1 MFTPKVVFEE
11 KFRNRK
17 ISLKKGLELIYNLEF
32 TGYIRKDRF
41 WWWRNFIDWVKYQKI
56 TYPSSGL
63 IMVCRLN
70 STHKHQNTIRVV
82 TTSNDDKSKLLVM
95 KHLYGRNNDEK
106 ERKTNINS

>member
-1 MFTPKVVFEE
+1 MFEE

-32 TGYIRKDRF
+32 TGHIRKDRF

-82 TTSNDDKSKLLVM
+82 TTSNSDKSKLLVM
-95 KHLYGRNNDEK
+95 KHLYGRNNDEEK
-106 ERKTNINS
+106 QKTNINS